1 MDFLNKFDLKSIPIF
16 KILGIGLL
24 GIVFLTVAIS
34 FIGFGFRTA
43 FNGSTGY
50 SSDSSSSNSGMIA
63 PSSLSVRNVATEMA
77 QDSGVGMYDE
87 KDFEVTE
94 YSAVIK
100 TGKFEKTC
108 SDVEVLKGLDYVV
121 FESSNK
127 NDTSCYYTFKVKNDK
142 ADEVLG
148 VIQGLKP
155 ESLQTNKFTLKNVI
169 DDYTSEIEILTKKL
183 ASVEKTLTDAQSA
196 YDQVTVLATRN
207 QDVASLAKIIESKIQ
222 LIERLTQERLNTKE
236 RIDRLNQSKAEQ
248 IDRVDYTLFSVSV
261 YDIVIFD
268 LKQIKNS
275 WVYELK
281 QFVNEFNS
289 MIQNI
294 TVGLGTYLFQLIQII
309 IYLFIALF
317 VVFVLP

>member
-1 MDFLNKFDLKSIPIF
+1 M
-16 KILGIGLL
+16 
-24 GIVFLTVAIS
+24 
-34 FIGFGFRTA
+34 
-43 FNGSTGY
+43 
-50 SSDSSSSNSGMIA
+50 
-63 PSSLSVRNVATEMA
+63 
-77 QDSGVGMYDE
+77 
-87 KDFEVTE
+87 
-94 YSAVIK
+94 
-100 TGKFEKTC
+100 
-108 SDVEVLKGLDYVV
+108 
-121 FESSNK
+121 
-127 NDTSCYYTFKVKNDK
+127 
-142 ADEVLG
+142 
-148 VIQGLKP
+148 
-155 ESLQTNKFTLKNVI
+155 KNVI

-317 VVFVLP
+317 VVKYGWKAVKKIWRA